1 MSAEWLRTVQNEL
14 LFAPNIRK
22 IRVAGRQ
29 LIIDHTAGPETQ
41 YTYENTA
48 DAQSAFN
55 DIAAVVASET
65 VGEPVITSINPV
77 RVDNTGAF
85 PVTLAIS
92 GIAFHSSALIVI
104 QNYSGT
110 IELSTT
116 FVNSTAVTADIAA
129 GPGLGTY
136 DVVYSDTNGKLFRA
150 SNAIVVY

>member
-55 DIAAVVASET
+55 DISAVVASET
-65 VGEPVITSINPV
+65 VGEPAITLVNPAAMN
-77 RVDNTGAF
+77 DSGF
-85 PVTLAIS
+85 PITLAVS
-92 GIAFHSSALIVI
+92 GIAFDATAQIIL
-104 QNYSGT
+104 QNYSST
-110 IELSTT
+110 LTLVTT
-116 FVNSTAVTADIAA
+116 FVNSTALTAPVAA
-129 GPGLGTY
+129 GGVGTY
-136 DVVYSDTNGKLFRA
+136 DVVYSDNNGKVFRA
-150 SNAIVVY
+150 ANALVIF